1 MGTRFIIWKI
11 YIRAYHEILFY
22 TCNILYLFQPIVK
35 PVVYWEIITYIIIL
49 CITTSTVKTKNKND
63 LNRYWRIQGFS
74 SSKMI
79 LSAYMFSKEYTGFL
93 QKLGKLPK
101 CVLEK
106 LHQFGVNA
114 IFLMELMCSKSINK
128 FTYRLGRFPRYSL
141 MIFSL
146 VELTCAPSTSTANTL
161 TNDVLMQSH
170 RNNPENKC
178 TQQKC
183 VLNKKCLQDVPLDD
197 FFIPDLSNMAE
208 SNNIDFSLPVLEVHD
223 DNSSTSDTSTSSM
236 KATTDNITNGNTP
249 NAQFFLNE
257 DDNLVSY
264 EYCLMVD
271 TEVLSL
277 VNSAE
282 NKKPG
287 KR

>member
-79 LSAYMFSKEYTGFL
+79 LSAYMFSKECTGFL

-101 CVLEK
+101 YILEN

-128 FTYRLGRFPRYSL
+128 FTYRWGRFPRYSL

-161 TNDVLMQSH
+161 TNDVLMQSYQ
-170 RNNPENKC
+170 NNPENKC

-183 VLNKKCLQDVPLDD
+183 VLNKKCLQNVSLDG
-197 FFIPDLSNMAE
+197 FFILDLSNMAE